1 LSQTIENCSNKIL
14 LNRNNSSEI
23 SRSLELIDKF
33 RIGLTILR
41 SILADPINIENSL
54 NSVDE
59 IVQNGLDTI
68 DDIIFSQFLRKIE
81 RNNNTT
87 VLPQE
92 PDPLYK

>member
-1 LSQTIENCSNKIL
+1 MSQTIENCSNKIL